1 MFASPSRRFSACR
14 TAATIPMLTAGSPF
28 SILDSVGRLVAAL
41 SATISMDK
49 FLLNLAVLISSP
61 SFLIALRAAGG
72 GLCGVAIT

>member
-1 MFASPSRRFSACR
+1 MLARPLRRFSACS
-14 TAATIPMLTAGSPF
+14 TAATMPMLTAGSPF

-61 SFLIALRAAGG
+61 SFLIALLAAGG
-72 GLCGVAIT
+72 GLCAVAIT